1 MVSPQTQISP
11 HLMNS
16 GECYVKDGLEYF
28 VFGVNVDNDHVAPV
42 LTIRCH
48 QGHVSLQ
55 SPMKKMVEDNDDGV
69 S

>member
-1 MVSPQTQISP
+1 
-11 HLMNS
+11 MNS
-16 GECYVKDGLEYF
+16 GEFYVKDGLEYF
-28 VFGVNVDNDHVAPV
+28 VFGVSVDSEHVAPV

-55 SPMKKMVEDNDDGV
+55 SPMKRVVEDNEEGI